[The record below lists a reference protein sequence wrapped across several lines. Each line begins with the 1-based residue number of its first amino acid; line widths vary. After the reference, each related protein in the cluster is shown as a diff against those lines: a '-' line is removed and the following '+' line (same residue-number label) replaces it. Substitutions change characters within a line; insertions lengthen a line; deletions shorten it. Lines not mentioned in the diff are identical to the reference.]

1 MPKLLTL
8 FLEALKSLVY
18 MIFWTLKKNGMIS
31 DERTIE
37 SFQDQKNDKKRMSRS
52 IGMVKITWTFFLW
65 VVIR

>member
-1 MPKLLTL
+1 
-8 FLEALKSLVY
+8 

-52 IGMVKITWTFFLW
+52 IGMVKIT
-65 VVIR
+65 